1 MFFRWLVIAASV
13 LTLASAAA
21 DEPAPLLSSDVKV
34 GAGAEAVNGKKLIVH
49 YVGAL
54 ESGKRFDASRDRG
67 KPFKF
72 TLGDGT
78 VIAGWDQGLVGM
90 KEGGVRRLVVPPQL
104 AYGARP
110 VGNIIP
116 PNSTLIFEIELL
128 KVE

>member
-1 MFFRWLVIAASV
+1 MLIAAS
-13 LTLASAAA
+13 A
-21 DEPAPLLSSDVKV
+21 DEPAPLVSSDVKV
-34 GAGAEAVNGKKLIVH
+34 GVGAEAVNGKKLTVH
-49 YVGAL
+49 YVGTL

-67 KPFKF
+67 KPFTF

-78 VIAGWDQGLVGM
+78 VIAGWDQGMAGM

-104 AYGARP
+104 AYGPRA
-110 VGNIIP
+110 VGNTIP